1 MPYLARDFCK
11 MTGLKP
17 DTLRFYVDQGLIT
30 PKINAANHYKEYS
43 DLDVVDMYYIRSR
56 RAMNI
61 PITKIN
67 QVITRLPPQE
77 QLSWL
82 AEHEQDL
89 MEQRH
94 IIDEQL
100 QRCRKMQKDIL
111 NLPHLLGH
119 VIDQSGDEGPD
130 LMQILL
136 VGPNASGDDRFK
148 LAESWRQVYPP
159 LLNMIHVPLAEL
171 LDENCVNYS
180 VSFGVA
186 IGEKFLSDVPQLKDA
201 PSFRYPSRDC
211 IGTMVKLHHPFA
223 LTRNDLQPLFD
234 YAKAKHYSMIDDL
247 TSWMITKTHEDGQ
260 DWYYF
265 ATRVSVYHEE
275 I

>member
-1 MPYLARDFCK
+1 MPYLAKDFCK

-30 PKINAANHYKEYS
+30 PQINPINHYKEYS
-43 DLDVVDMYYIRSR
+43 DLDVLDMYYIRSR
-56 RAMNI
+56 CAMNV
-61 PITKIN
+61 PITKIT

-82 AEHEQDL
+82 AEHEQGL
-89 MEQRH
+89 IEQRR

-100 QRCRKMQKDIL
+100 QRCCKMQKDIL
-111 NLPHLLGH
+111 NFPHLLGH
-119 VIDQSGDEGPD
+119 VIDQGSDEGPD

-136 VGPNASGDDRFK
+136 VGPNASGENRFE
-148 LAESWRQVYPP
+148 LAEAWRQVYPP
-159 LLNMIHVPLAEL
+159 LLSMIHVPLAEL
-171 LDENCVNYS
+171 LNESRVHYS
-180 VSFGVA
+180 VSFGVVV
-186 IGEKFLSDVPQLKDA
+186 GEKFLFDVPQLKVA
-201 PSFRYPSRDC
+201 PAFRYPSRDC

-234 YAKAKHYSMIDDL
+234 HAKTNHYTMIDDL
-247 TSWMITKTHEDGQ
+247 ASWMITKTHEAGQ

-265 ATRVSVYHEE
+265 ATRVSVRREK